1 VEVAVDAEDSFASYV
16 RDRTAALS
24 RIAYLLTG
32 DQHLAEDLVQET
44 LLGVV
49 GRWRWITANGD
60 PDAYVRRALYH
71 QHVSFWRR
79 RRRRPELVH
88 EPADRPMPD
97 PTTTVADG
105 LTLRRALARL
115 APGQRAVLV
124 LRFYE
129 DRTEQ
134 EVAELLGCRVGTVKS
149 QARDALARLR
159 RFAPELVELDFSPAE
174 VGR

>member
-1 VEVAVDAEDSFASYV
+1 MDVEDSFASYV
-16 RDRTAALS
+16 RDRIAALS

-32 DQHLAEDLVQET
+32 DRHLAEDLVQET

-49 GRWRWITANGD
+49 GRWRRISADGD

-79 RRRRPELVH
+79 GRRRPSLVY
-88 EPADRPMPD
+88 EPADRSIPD
-97 PTTTVADG
+97 PTAKVADG
-105 LTLRRALARL
+105 LTLRQL

-129 DRTEQ
+129 DRTEE
-134 EVAELLGCRVGTVKS
+134 EVAELLGCRVGTVKGHI
-149 QARDALARLR
+149 R
-159 RFAPELVELDFSPAE
+159 RQGKSVHITTPSWTT
-174 VGR
+174 RQ